1 MKSVNDFSNMALN
14 INLLLSD
21 LNLLSGTSL
30 CRNNGLDEKSDSY
43 LPLHPPGP
51 VQPHTTAPPPL
62 LHHHGHVSG
71 GPFWQR
77 AHDPPHQ
84 H

>member
-1 MKSVNDFSNMALN
+1 MALN
-14 INLLLSD
+14 TNLLLPDPSP
-21 LNLLSGTSL
+21 LYGTSL
-30 CRNNGLDEKSDSY
+30 GRNNGFVGKPDFH

-51 VQPHTTAPPPL
+51 LHTLTTAPPPR